1 MFGTRLIVYL
11 LYTCLAT
18 LLVHR
23 TTVAN
28 LDLPDNHR
36 NQHHRQPEQETSSSS
51 SSSSWCIDTFPA
63 HRAVALVNQ
72 TQTILCK
79 IAAEIKIC
87 RFELPGKSGSL
98 YLEPGQAKAEDGI
111 EYWGEG
117 FERGECGIKID
128 RVRKQHEGNYT
139 CHLVPVDS
147 RSEIS
152 ATKRFTLAKPPLKP
166 YLQFNYGM
174 DTYDK
179 TVYEIGESILISC
192 TVEEAV
198 PTANVSLYLGDQLL
212 QKFVNPSKG
221 QMIFEEITVINA
233 SRALTYDDNEKF
245 VSCVVDHVALNKTYE
260 TKRQITVLALAPVV
274 AEPQMPKMNVELE
287 LGESV
292 SVDEGQTQTIL
303 CKMDIPLRLCRFMI
317 PGEGSLVLD
326 PDEESVA
333 DGPEYFGAGFDK
345 GECGVKLSP
354 VKSQHAGD
362 ITCFLLPKI
371 SKARKEESRT
381 IHLVVN
387 SFSKDTS
394 SSSSTSR

>member
-1 MFGTRLIVYL
+1 MSGDAPGASHHRGQSGPARQPPQPSPPTAGAGDIFV
-11 LYTCLAT
+11 
-18 LLVHR
+18 LVHR
-23 TTVAN
+23 HFSPRIV
-28 LDLPDNHR
+28 PS
-36 NQHHRQPEQETSSSS
+36 PSSIRRKRSS
-51 SSSSWCIDTFPA
+51 ARSPPRSRSAVSSCRASRARCISSRARPKPRTASSTGARASSAASAASRSTGCASSTRAITRVIWC
-63 HRAVALVNQ
+63 RW
-72 TQTILCK
+72 
-79 IAAEIKIC
+79 IA
-87 RFELPGKSGSL
+87 
-98 YLEPGQAKAEDGI
+98 
-111 EYWGEG
+111 
-117 FERGECGIKID
+117 
-128 RVRKQHEGNYT
+128 
-139 CHLVPVDS
+139 

-198 PTANVSLYLGDQLL
+198 PTANVSLYLG
-212 QKFVNPSKG
+212 

-260 TKRQITVLALAPVV
+260 TKRQITVL
-274 AEPQMPKMNVELE
+274 EPQTAKMNVELE

-387 SFSKDTS
+387 SLSKDASSSSSS